1 MLTPKQERFV
11 AEYLVDLNAA
21 AAARR
26 AGYSE
31 RVANRIG
38 SENLSK
44 QDIAAAIAQAQAE
57 RAKRTQIDADWVLR
71 RLADL
76 ASADLADIMH
86 PDGSL
91 KPVAE
96 WPEVWR
102 KGLIAGVEVFEEF
115 AGSGEARTQIGW
127 TKKVKIA
134 DRLKALEMIGRH
146 VSVGAF
152 IERHEHTGKGGAPIP
167 VAQVNMTSDEFR
179 QLAAEMAG
187 KV

>member
-11 AEYLVDLNAA
+11 AEYLIDLNAA

-26 AGYSE
+26 AGYAE
-31 RVANRIG
+31 KRADAMG
-38 SENLSK
+38 HENLRK
-44 QDIAAAIAQAQAE
+44 PEIAQAIAAAQAE

-71 RLADL
+71 RLAEL
-76 ASADLADIMH
+76 ASADLADIMQA
-86 PDGSL
+86 DGSL

-102 KGLIAGVEVFEEF
+102 KGLVAGVEVLEEF

-146 VSVGAF
+146 VTVGAF
-152 IERHEHTGKGGAPIP
+152 KERIEHSGS
-167 VAQVNMTSDEFR
+167 VS
-179 QLAAEMAG
+179 LATALSALNDAAAG
-187 KV
+187 H